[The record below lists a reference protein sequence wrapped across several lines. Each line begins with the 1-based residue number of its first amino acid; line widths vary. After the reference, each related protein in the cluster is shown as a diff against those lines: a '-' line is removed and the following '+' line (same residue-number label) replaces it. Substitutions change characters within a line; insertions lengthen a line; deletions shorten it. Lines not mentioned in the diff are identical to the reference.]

1 MRGIFASHGLLSAEE
16 AERKFRELEVEVE
29 ASIEKQETKEYTVEA
44 FISTNYDIISAIYA
58 GLLRNSLHAKTFDI
72 SSYIELFSEPSKLME
87 FVHSFGFH
95 GENIQTVCPVREFI
109 VRAQQNWIDVSLF
122 DSEGDYRGAE
132 IFETKKQAQEYLKM

>member
-1 MRGIFASHGLLSAEE
+1 M
-16 AERKFRELEVEVE
+16 
-29 ASIEKQETKEYTVEA
+29 
-44 FISTNYDIISAIYA
+44 
-58 GLLRNSLHAKTFDI
+58 LRNSLHAKTFDI
-72 SSYIELFSEPSKLME
+72 SSYIELLSEPSKLME
-87 FVHSFGFH
+87 FVLSFGFH